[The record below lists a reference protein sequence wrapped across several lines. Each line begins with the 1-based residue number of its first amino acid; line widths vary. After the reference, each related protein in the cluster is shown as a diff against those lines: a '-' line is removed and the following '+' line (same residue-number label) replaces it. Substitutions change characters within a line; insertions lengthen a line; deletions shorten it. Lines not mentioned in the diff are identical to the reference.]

1 MEPKQY
7 RTRLPRIALAEVPL
21 GVVTGAAVGAF
32 AGPIGLVT
40 GALIGSA
47 VGAGLAIA
55 QNRAEHWGHETVDRY
70 DDELGIM
77 GGEIGVPHL
86 SHPPAVIGAYSA
98 GSAGASSDLGGPVSS
113 GPFEEIE

>member
-1 MEPKQY
+1 MEPKKY

-32 AGPIGLVT
+32 AGPVGLVA

-55 QNRAEHWGHETVDRY
+55 QNRAEHWDHEIVDRY

-77 GGEIGVPHL
+77 GGDLGAPGL
-86 SHPPAVIGAYSA
+86 SHPPPVIGAYST
-98 GSAGASSDLGGPVSS
+98 GSAGASTGRGGPISS
-113 GPFEEIE
+113 GPFEEID